1 MATVRATETVAL
13 SHPEHGGLIV
23 VHRGEDYPSDHILV
37 ETYGWVFE
45 QDNVEQATAAPGE
58 RRKVTRKKTA

>member
-1 MATVRATETVAL
+1 MATVRATQTVAL

-23 VHRGEDYPSDHILV
+23 VHRGEDYQDDHKLV
-37 ETYGWVFE
+37 VAYPWAFE

-58 RRKVTRKKTA
+58 RRKVTRKKSA